1 MICTDTRLRCRLAR
15 CLIPSQEVPVSTV
28 IHALGCMGRLPSS
41 LRELLFK
48 WMIIVY
54 DIIDN
59 KAPLR
64 HVYDVILHYIQY
76 DSLRQ
81 TVCQLLCYLTTR
93 ADGECG
99 QL

>member
-1 MICTDTRLRCRLAR
+1 
-15 CLIPSQEVPVSTV
+15 
-28 IHALGCMGRLPSS
+28 MGRLPSS

-48 WMIIVY
+48 WVIIIY

-81 TVCQLLCYLTTR
+81 VVCQLLCYLTTR
-93 ADGECG
+93 EEGECAWTAVM
-99 QL
+99 QTCLKSTHYHNLAS